1 VENASTTGVEH
12 FPGAGLDDAAFVV
25 GALSA
30 LGGPHHDA
38 ALLALRA
45 FAG

>member
-1 VENASTTGVEH
+1 MTGGYS
-12 FPGAGLDDAAFVV
+12 PGAGFDDAAFVV

-38 ALLALRA
+38 AVTALRA
-45 FAG
+45 VAD